1 MNAVEI
7 LEKLVSFKT
16 ESTAG
21 EDYTECADFIAESLE
36 TLGFDVKIIDG
47 GNGDMP
53 KPNVMAEKNTS
64 AGNTILYA
72 SHFDVVP
79 VDDNWHT
86 NPWKLTEQ
94 DGKLFGRGSSDDKG
108 AIAAFVAAM
117 ANIEPKIGIKV
128 LFTCDE
134 EIGGGDGLGFIT
146 KKYADW
152 LKDVSLAWIADSSTE
167 FVGIGSS
174 GVLGGKIVAHGKGGH
189 AGYPHKANNSIHRL
203 LELLTELR
211 IYEQIAAQNHSVAKS
226 PPDSPY
232 RNVWERFSITMLSAG
247 VKTNVIPETA
257 EARFDL
263 RFLPEGNRADTESK
277 FSEFFDNVRNK
288 LNIDAELDFLYGH
301 RGYLQEITPAIE
313 QFKAKIAKA
322 FSNIGFAAELGGN
335 DGPFLHNLGIPTIA
349 FGAIDSDSG
358 FHMPDEF
365 IRIET
370 LKKMV
375 KAVQEIYNIVPR

>member
-1 MNAVEI
+1 MDTVEI
-7 LEKLVSFKT
+7 LRKLVSFET
-16 ESTAG
+16 ESIAG
-21 EDYTECADFIAESLE
+21 KDYEECANFIAESLRN
-36 TLGFDVKIIDG
+36 LGFETKIVDG
-47 GNGDMP
+47 GDGTRA
-53 KPNVMAEKNTS
+53 KPNVMAEKNTGE
-64 AGNTILYA
+64 GNTILYS

-86 NPWKLTEQ
+86 DPWQLTER

-108 AIAAFVAAM
+108 AIAAFLSAM
-117 ANIEPKIGIKV
+117 ADIEPKVGIKV

-134 EIGGGDGLGFIT
+134 EIGGEDGLGFIT
-146 KKYADW
+146 KNYADW

-174 GVLGGKIVAHGKGGH
+174 GVLGGKIVVHGKGGH
-189 AGYPHKANNSIHRL
+189 AGYPHKANNAVHRL
-203 LELLTELR
+203 LEFLTEIR
-211 IYEQIAAQNHSVAKS
+211 EYEKIAAQKRSVAKS
-226 PPDSPY
+226 PPNCPY
-232 RNVWERFSITMLSAG
+232 PEVWGRFSITMLSAG

-263 RFLPEGNRADTESK
+263 RFLPEEKRDDVK
-277 FSEFFDNVRNK
+277 KEFKNFFEKIREK
-288 LNIDAELDFLYGH
+288 TGIDARLEFLYGH
-301 RGYLQEITPAIE
+301 QGYLQEITPAVE
-313 QFKAKIAKA
+313 RFRAKIERA
-322 FSNIGFAAELGGN
+322 FEDIGFAAELGGN

-349 FGAIDSDSG
+349 FGAIDSDSR

-375 KAVQEIYNIVPR
+375 EAIKEVYTN